1 MTRQFLNRAVMT
13 LLLSGCGGGAIST
26 KDGDA
31 NGTGGASAS
40 GGAAASGGTPATG
53 GATGA
58 GGASACT
65 ACTSYGTPMMTGRVQ
80 VADLDNLSGMA
91 VSWKNPGVLFAHN
104 DMTQAHVFALAPDG
118 RLLARYSLSAAGA
131 VDIED
136 IGVGPCDA
144 AGGTCLFL
152 SDIGGNLG
160 ARADFAIFRLAEPQ
174 VPVTANATAMP
185 VTFERFSFTYP
196 DGQHNAEGLLVE
208 PKTGALYVVTKVA
221 AGMPSAVYALP
232 HPLAAS
238 GNMARKVADLPVPK
252 SGDSP
257 ATSASAHPCGLGFL
271 LRTGERVYEFR
282 IAVGAAFETA
292 FAAAPVSLASA
303 TEPQS
308 EAISYR
314 PDGRGYFSSGETP
327 SAPIFEAACP

>member
-1 MTRQFLNRAVMT
+1 
-13 LLLSGCGGGAIST
+13 
-26 KDGDA
+26 
-31 NGTGGASAS
+31 
-40 GGAAASGGTPATG
+40 
-53 GATGA
+53 
-58 GGASACT
+58 
-65 ACTSYGTPMMTGRVQ
+65 MMTGRVQ
-80 VADLDNLSGMA
+80 VADLDNLSGLA

-118 RLLARYSLSAAGA
+118 RLLARYSLANAAA

-136 IGVGPCDA
+136 IGVGPCAA

-152 SDIGGNLG
+152 ADIGGNLG
-160 ARADFAIFRLAEPQ
+160 TRPEFAIFRLAEPQ
-174 VPVTANATAMP
+174 VPVTASATTMP
-185 VTFERFSFTYP
+185 VTFERIPFTYP

-208 PKTGALYVVTKVA
+208 PKTGALYIVTKVA
-221 AGMPSAVYALP
+221 AGMPSAIYALP

-238 GNMARKVADLPVPK
+238 GNMARKVADLPIPK

-257 ATSASAHPCGLGFL
+257 ATSSSAHPCGLGFL
-271 LRTGERVYEFR
+271 VRTSERVYEFR
-282 IAVGAAFETA
+282 IAAGAAFETA
-292 FAAAPVSLASA
+292 FAVTPVSLPSA

-314 PDGRGYFSSGETP
+314 PDGRGYFSSGEMP